1 MLPSCQCCQGPGGS
15 SELGEWKVEAHGN
28 FAHPTFRDTR
38 FCTVSK
44 PEPGISSC
52 PKSQE
57 RLWSELDWAAFFPW
71 GVNGICMEPKSTQTN
86 LHIFAHVWQTLRIF
100 AEAQEPEALNAPVA
114 EPFPTATDHAE
125 QSAASARGVQG
136 GGQGS
141 ASCVSHEA
149 KEPGPQLRYAS
160 VQYVHYIYFIPCE
173 VTIGTSRAS

>member
-1 MLPSCQCCQGPGGS
+1 M
-15 SELGEWKVEAHGN
+15 A
-28 FAHPTFRDTR
+28 FA
-38 FCTVSK
+38 
-44 PEPGISSC
+44 
-52 PKSQE
+52 
-57 RLWSELDWAAFFPW
+57 W
-71 GVNGICMEPKSTQTN
+71 NQTN
-86 LHIFAHVWQTLRIF
+86 LHPNKFAHICTCVADFKNF

-114 EPFPTATDHAE
+114 EPFPTATEQAE
-125 QSAASARGVQG
+125 RSAASARGVQG

>member
-28 FAHPTFRDTR
+28 VVHPCTSHVPRHPL
-38 FCTVSK
+38 CTVSK

-57 RLWSELDWAAFFPW
+57 RLWSELDWAAFCPW

-86 LHIFAHVWQTLRIF
+86 LHIFAHVWQTS
-100 AEAQEPEALNAPVA
+100 AQEPEALNAPVA

-125 QSAASARGVQG
+125 RSAASARGVQG

-149 KEPGPQLRYAS
+149 KEPGPQLRYAR
-160 VQYVHYIYFIPCE
+160 YP
-173 VTIGTSRAS
+173 